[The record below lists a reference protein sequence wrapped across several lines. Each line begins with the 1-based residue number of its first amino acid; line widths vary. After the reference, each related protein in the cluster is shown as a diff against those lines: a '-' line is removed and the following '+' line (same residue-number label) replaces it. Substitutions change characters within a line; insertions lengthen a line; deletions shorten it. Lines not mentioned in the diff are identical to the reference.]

1 MPRKYQSKTNI
12 KHRSIEAIKTK
23 RRKRPK
29 RRELKINMKV
39 CFNLSY
45 KLQKLK
51 MAKINIMLPSH
62 PQNHQKK
69 TMTLANTKLY
79 QLKKE
84 MKVKISLI
92 WMLLLFGQMMTIKQ
106 CMLLLKMNLR
116 IIICRLMILKKANT
130 LFYTK
135 EIHRTRKKL
144 KEICG
149 QPFDI
154 LIPLLTILFKMNRIL
169 DSAIKYNIDQ

>member
-1 MPRKYQSKTNI
+1 MPLKFKQTNNI
-12 KHRSIEAIKTK
+12 KHRLIGRIKTK
-23 RRKRPK
+23 RRKR
-29 RRELKINMKV
+29 RELKINKKV

-45 KLQKLK
+45 KLQELK
-51 MAKINIMLPSH
+51 MAKNNIVLPPH
-62 PQNHQKK
+62 PQSHQKK
-69 TMTLANTKLY
+69 TMSLANTKLY
-79 QLKKE
+79 QLEEE
-84 MKVKISLI
+84 MKVKISRI
-92 WMLLLFGQMMTIKQ
+92 WMLLLFGQMMTIKR

-154 LIPLLTILFKMNRIL
+154 SIPLLTILFKMNRIL
-169 DSAIKYNIDQ
+169 DSAIKYDIDQ